1 MNNVNDDI
9 RDLLSK
15 FDFSEKSTLKESDD
29 IETDDI
35 IDTEPSEDD
44 GFIEDRVRGGYDAS
58 VGGKYIGNFDDRDD
72 AEEAI
77 RDAAGPNFFP
87 NIWFIDDHGGVEL
100 ITGDELSEVKKL
112 AGLQEENGLESF
124 QTRDGVHDDI
134 DRMHLQENVRQDA
147 LRVFSD
153 GKGGMKQI
161 LDWRDD
167 DRSAE
172 FITNKGTRATIIFQ
186 DGEHF
191 VVYDNTK
198 RPTDAGHKLID
209 STKDPAPIESLWH
222 VVWGIDEELSEV
234 KKLAGLQEENDEESG
249 EKPIPDWLVK
259 QYEERADSERAA
271 GGEIEIDRIAGT
283 VSIKMSDE
291 SEYFFQDHEADEL
304 LSRVPDN
311 IQKEDFLLA
320 VAQNW

>member
-1 MNNVNDDI
+1 MNNINDDI

-15 FDFSEKSTLKESDD
+15 LDFSEKSTLKESDN

-58 VGGKYIGNFDDRDD
+58 VGGKYIGHFDDRDD

-100 ITGDELSEVKKL
+100 ITGD
-112 AGLQEENGLESF
+112 
-124 QTRDGVHDDI
+124 
-134 DRMHLQENVRQDA
+134 
-147 LRVFSD
+147 
-153 GKGGMKQI
+153 
-161 LDWRDD
+161 
-167 DRSAE
+167 
-172 FITNKGTRATIIFQ
+172 
-186 DGEHF
+186 
-191 VVYDNTK
+191 
-198 RPTDAGHKLID
+198 
-209 STKDPAPIESLWH
+209 
-222 VVWGIDEELSEV
+222 ELSEV